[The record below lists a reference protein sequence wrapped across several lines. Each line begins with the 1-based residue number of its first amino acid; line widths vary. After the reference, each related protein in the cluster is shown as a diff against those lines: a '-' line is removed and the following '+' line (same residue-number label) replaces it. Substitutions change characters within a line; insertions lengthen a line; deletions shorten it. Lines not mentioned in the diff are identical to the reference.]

1 MCVFCRVCLSGF
13 GINTLLDVFEE
24 DVEFI
29 ILDDMPKSSKS
40 KKWNP
45 FIVKDNHLEHILEKK
60 TSEVFTT
67 DVLSAL
73 LER

>member
-1 MCVFCRVCLSGF
+1 M
-13 GINTLLDVFEE
+13 IYENYA
-24 DVEFI
+24 
-29 ILDDMPKSSKS
+29 
-40 KKWNP
+40 

-73 LER
+73 LERWEVN